1 MERFFQKQNNILD
14 FALLQ
19 VAREGDVMLMEKLLE
34 RITNVQQ
41 KKKRVNSKDESKL
54 TPIHYAAR
62 YNHYHMI
69 EFLIKNGAS
78 KLIVSVVLQPGPSLW
93 RAIGD
98 QVLSQFF

>member
-1 MERFFQKQNNILD
+1 
-14 FALLQ
+14 
-19 VAREGDVMLMEKLLE
+19 MLMEKLLE

-69 EFLIKNGAS
+69 EFLIENGAS
-78 KLIVSVVLQPGPSLW
+78 KSIALLYRTTKISCG
-93 RAIGD
+93 
-98 QVLSQFF
+98 